1 MIRKMHLNT
10 LCECSL
16 TSMKFLAYWS
26 LKRRSWYYLH
36 TPFSTMRLTAHF
48 IPVTTVLPAAN
59 LSPPSQSPSSPPPSP
74 RRGTA
79 EYYLQCL
86 GGTSGLAQLFLEAGL
101 AHVDGIA
108 SKMLSSSYSPLNSI
122 RRSELP
128 SVHSRPESSTQIW
141 KRDRA
146 CARTYFERAR
156 RLAPQMDSIIPYLPE
171 ETDLRVVD
179 RPNRAGTRKQED
191 VQGPELQMPSIYVD
205 EGKTIRPEGSP
216 SGAGEELKTDSTV
229 RLRRRR
235 EQASEALLEQTK
247 ADDVEDSTWY
257 LYLPGL
263 VGAGTAL
270 LVVSVV
276 GALSFH
282 SWRKNNN

>member
-1 MIRKMHLNT
+1 
-10 LCECSL
+10 
-16 TSMKFLAYWS
+16 
-26 LKRRSWYYLH
+26 
-36 TPFSTMRLTAHF
+36 MRLVAHY
-48 IPVTTVLPAAN
+48 IPVTTVIPSN
-59 LSPPSQSPSSPPPSP
+59 LSLTPQATSSTP

-86 GGTSGLAQLFLEAGL
+86 GGTQGLAQLFLEAGL

-108 SKMLSSSYSPLNSI
+108 SKMLASSYSPLNSI
-122 RRSELP
+122 RRNEPP
-128 SVHSRPESSTQIW
+128 SSHSRPESSTQIW
-141 KRDRA
+141 KRDRS

-156 RLAPQMDSIIPYLPE
+156 RLAPNMDGVIPYLPE
-171 ETDLRVVD
+171 ETDLRGYD
-179 RPNRAGTRKQED
+179 RPSRNSTPGQQQPEP
-191 VQGPELQMPSIYVD
+191 VQGPELQMPSIYLE
-205 EGKTIRPEGSP
+205 EGKTLRPDGSP
-216 SGAGEELKTDSTV
+216 PHTDEQSQPESTV
-229 RLRRRR
+229 RIRRRR
-235 EQASEALLEQTK
+235 QQASEALLEQTK
-247 ADDVEDSTWY
+247 ANEEEDNTWY

>member
-1 MIRKMHLNT
+1 
-10 LCECSL
+10 
-16 TSMKFLAYWS
+16 
-26 LKRRSWYYLH
+26 
-36 TPFSTMRLTAHF
+36 MRLVGHF
-48 IPVTTVLPAAN
+48 IPVTTVLPSN
-59 LSPPSQSPSSPPPSP
+59 LSVTPQGYTSVP

-79 EYYLQCL
+79 EYYLHCL
-86 GGTSGLAQLFLEAGL
+86 GGSQGLAQLFLEAGL

-122 RRSELP
+122 RRSEPPL
-128 SVHSRPESSTQIW
+128 SSQTRQETSTQIW

-156 RLAPQMDSIIPYLPE
+156 RMAPNMDGMIPYLPE
-171 ETDLRVVD
+171 ETDLRGFD
-179 RPNRAGTRKQED
+179 RPNRAATAAAMSGQTPGEV
-191 VQGPELQMPSIYVD
+191 VQGPELQMPSIYLEDGKTLRPVEETSSQVD
-205 EGKTIRPEGSP
+205 ETAKPESTIH
-216 SGAGEELKTDSTV
+216 
-229 RLRRRR
+229 LRRRR
-235 EQASEALLEQTK
+235 QQASEALLEQTK
-247 ADDVEDSTWY
+247 VDEDEDSTWY

-282 SWRKNNN
+282 SWRKHHN